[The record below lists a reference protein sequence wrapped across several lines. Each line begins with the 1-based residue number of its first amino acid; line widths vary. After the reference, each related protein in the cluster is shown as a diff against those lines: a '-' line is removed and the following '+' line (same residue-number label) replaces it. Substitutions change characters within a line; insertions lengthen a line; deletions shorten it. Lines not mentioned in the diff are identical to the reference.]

1 MGCSGRKTL
10 SFFLIFVLVYLH
22 GALSQEANP
31 AGPRKPLFERLRR
44 LEEQFRRF
52 QEVTLTHLQ
61 GIANNYNV
69 SYNIDI
75 RFQSLAEES
84 QAMALV
90 INQTK
95 AAVQRELAH
104 LKAWVRKIQRRS
116 RKTEARLQA
125 LDLALSEKSQLW
137 AQERIVQ
144 KDVTS
149 GATLD
154 RQALQDM
161 LAHLTHQVHNQG
173 ARLAALENQLQ
184 VVNLR
189 TAALVPAP
197 APAQAPT
204 PAPSEQPHLS
214 SLKLQRGWQA
224 LRAASKHRSPAQDS
238 AAHPQETREPP
249 ASGSHQVPDG
259 TAAAPRNPPQQAWIP
274 KRPGEMCSG
283 GLVLT
288 FPNSSTE
295 NMVSLSPGFLTALR
309 ALSFCS
315 WIRTASGHLGTLIS
329 YATEDND
336 NKLVLY
342 GRDSLVPG
350 SIHFVIGDPAF
361 RELPLQLLLDRQWHH
376 VCVIWTSIQ
385 GRYWLHVDRRL
396 VATGSHFREGYEI
409 PPGGSLVLGQEQDS
423 VGGRFDISE
432 AFVGSMSG
440 LAIWDRVLV
449 PGEVANLA
457 IGKELPRGAI
467 LTLANATPVGGFVQR
482 ANCTC
487 LELCL

>member
-1 MGCSGRKTL
+1 MSCSGRKTL
-10 SFFLIFVLVYLH
+10 FFFLIFVPVYLH
-22 GALSQEANP
+22 GALSQEASP

-61 GIANNYNV
+61 GIASNYNI

-84 QAMALV
+84 QAMALA

-95 AAVQRELAH
+95 AAVQHELAH

-116 RKTEARLQA
+116 RKADARLQA
-125 LDLALSEKSQLW
+125 LDLALSEESQLW
-137 AQERIVQ
+137 AQERMMQ
-144 KDVTS
+144 KDVTL
-149 GATLD
+149 GPTLD
-154 RQALQDM
+154 RQALQDT
-161 LAHLTHQVHNQG
+161 LANLTHQVHSQG
-173 ARLAALENQLQ
+173 ARLAALESQLQ
-184 VVNLR
+184 VVNLG
-189 TAALVPAP
+189 PA

-204 PAPSEQPHLS
+204 PAPPEQPHLS
-214 SLKLQRGWQA
+214 SLKLQRGRQA

-238 AAHPQETREPP
+238 AAHPEGTWEPP

-259 TAAAPRNPPQQAWIP
+259 VATTPRSPPQQPWIP
-274 KRPGEMCSG
+274 KRPGEMCSR

-295 NMVSLSPGFLTALR
+295 NVVSLSPGFLTALR

-315 WIRTASGHLGTLIS
+315 WIQTASGHLGTLIS

-342 GRDSLVPG
+342 GRDSLIPG

-361 RELPLQLLLDRQWHH
+361 RELPLQLLLDSQWHH

-385 GRYWLHVDRRL
+385 GKYWLHVDRRL
-396 VATGSHFREGYEI
+396 VATGSNFREGYEI

-457 IGKELPRGAI
+457 TGKELPRGAI
-467 LTLANATPVGGFVQR
+467 LTLANATRVGGFVQR